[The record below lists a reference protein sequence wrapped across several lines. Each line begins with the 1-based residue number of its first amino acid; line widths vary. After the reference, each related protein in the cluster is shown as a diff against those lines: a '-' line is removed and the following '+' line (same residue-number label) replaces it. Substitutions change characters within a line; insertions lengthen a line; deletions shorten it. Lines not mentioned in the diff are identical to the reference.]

1 MKWFNKKSISEANGS
16 ISGLALTDLY
26 GKSCVDYEFSEKYL
40 NQEAIQKQ
48 DNEEFISKANPD
60 SDNSDAR
67 DAIFAAHEIL
77 EKTKIDRQAAEH
89 RITNERL
96 EDMAKREL
104 SMIEVI
110 NSMLESNNDFL
121 TEALYGKQE

>member
-1 MKWFNKKSISEANGS
+1 MRWINKKKDTSSEGS
-16 ISGLALTDLY
+16 VAGLAYTDLY
-26 GKSCVDYEFSEKYL
+26 GKSCVDYEYSGEYL
-40 NQEAIQKQ
+40 NQQSMQKQ
-48 DNEEFISKANPD
+48 DNENFIENTNTD

-67 DAIFAAHEIL
+67 DALFAAYEIL

-89 RITNERL
+89 RSANERL

-110 NSMLESNNDFL
+110 NTMLEANDNYL
-121 TEALYGKQE
+121 MEALYGKHE